1 MAMSSLINDLHD
13 RGMASDVSIVMWG
26 EFGRTPRVNNN
37 GGGRDHWPKLSMAF
51 LAGGG
56 MRTGQAIG
64 ASTKYAEEAADRPL
78 HFQEV
83 HATLM
88 HNLGINPQTQQ
99 ITDPAGRPQYLLDFR
114 EPIREL
120 V

>member
-1 MAMSSLINDLHD
+1 
-13 RGMASDVSIVMWG
+13 
-26 EFGRTPRVNNN
+26 
-37 GGGRDHWPKLSMAF
+37 
-51 LAGGG
+51 
-56 MRTGQAIG
+56 MRCGQAIG
-64 ASTKYAEEAADRPL
+64 SSTKYAEEAADRPL

-83 HATLM
+83 HATLL

-99 ITDPAGRPQYLLDFR
+99 IIDPAGRPQYLLEYR